1 MSAIGID
8 EHFDP
13 GAWGPRHTGGRTNR
27 AWWRAGYVL
36 ASLSVAGVVASS
48 AVGAL
53 LVRKA
58 ESGLTRVPVS
68 ALDAPLDDG
77 GPLSVLVV
85 GSDAREGLTEAQR
98 RELTL
103 GNFDGQR
110 SDTTILVTI
119 HPETE
124 TVSVVSFPRD
134 LRVFDQDGRRR
145 KLTETYVRGPDGLV
159 DVVRSNFGLPV
170 NHFVEVSITGF
181 IGTVEVLGSVRICL
195 DEPLVDRKSGADLR
209 AGCQDLTPEQAL
221 AYVRSRQG
229 PRGDFERIERQQQF
243 MRAMLAQMVDARVLL
258 DVPRLARVVEEVA
271 DNVVTDDGLTLG
283 RMRRLAEELRGV
295 ASGSVPMVTV
305 PAYTRRLD
313 DGKDYVLPYWPG
325 ADALFAAIRAGEPL
339 PDRGDAEAR
348 AETRVALWTGGRP
361 AASAIVEGTI
371 NFAGYRASPAGTG
384 PVDAGATTVVY
395 VVPGAEEQAAWIAGL
410 LGTRALPLP
419 QGIEPPE
426 GADVVDDISPQ
437 GLAVLEGTP

>member
-159 DVVRSNFGLPV
+159 D
-170 NHFVEVSITGF
+170 
-181 IGTVEVLGSVRICL
+181 
-195 DEPLVDRKSGADLR
+195 RKSGADLR

-313 DGKDYVLPYWPG
+313 DGKDYVLPYGPG

-426 GADVVDDISPQ
+426 GADVVVAVGDDADDDISPQ